1 MPIFRGLDRRKN
13 QKANMDVCFKGF
25 AVKQLRAINRGV
37 CFYFV
42 LFLFLR
48 REMIQHVF

>member
-1 MPIFRGLDRRKN
+1 
-13 QKANMDVCFKGF
+13 MDVCFKGF